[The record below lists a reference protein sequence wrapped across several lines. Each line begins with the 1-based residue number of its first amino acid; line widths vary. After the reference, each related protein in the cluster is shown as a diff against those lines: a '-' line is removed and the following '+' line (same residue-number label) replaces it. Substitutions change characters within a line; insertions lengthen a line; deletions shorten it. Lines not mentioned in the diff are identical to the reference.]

1 MACAHKAQRH
11 GKPCPT
17 RRVQEDGDGD
27 RGGAPELTGTQ
38 PRHGMTLILLLE
50 FVYPRL
56 GTLFILLGLL
66 ASYNCVGDSRFY
78 SLFWEEIISCLFLT
92 LGP

>member
-38 PRHGMTLILLLE
+38 PRHGMTYYCLNLFTLDWEPFLFYWDYWLVTTVLEIRDFTLYFGKRLLVAY
-50 FVYPRL
+50 F
-56 GTLFILLGLL
+56 
-66 ASYNCVGDSRFY
+66 
-78 SLFWEEIISCLFLT
+78 
-92 LGP
+92 